1 MQGEVMSNPR
11 SVRAAVWLLVFGL
24 ALASV
29 SVTLNVLN
37 APESLS
43 RPVMAT
49 FAVTS
54 LSIQALFV
62 YFIWLGKNWA
72 RIVFSAFL
80 AIGIFVGIGGPKMEG
95 VHHWFALVNYWI
107 GMGIGVTTLILLF
120 IPASNGWFREGQPM
134 HNHSFES
141 DRPRE
146 R

>member
-1 MQGEVMSNPR
+1 MSSPR

-37 APESLS
+37 APENLS

-49 FAVTS
+49 FAVIS
-54 LSIQALFV
+54 LSIQGLFV

-80 AIGIFVGIGGPKMEG
+80 AIGILVGVGGPKMEG
-95 VHHWFALVNYWI
+95 PE
-107 GMGIGVTTLILLF
+107 F
-120 IPASNGWFREGQPM
+120 IE
-134 HNHSFES
+134 
-141 DRPRE
+141 
-146 R
+146 